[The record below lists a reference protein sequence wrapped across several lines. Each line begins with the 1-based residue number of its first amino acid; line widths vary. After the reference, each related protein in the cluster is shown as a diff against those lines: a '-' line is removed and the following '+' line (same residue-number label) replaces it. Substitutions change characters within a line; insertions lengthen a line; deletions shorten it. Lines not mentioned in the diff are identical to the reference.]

1 MNAIAPACPA
11 PSARSPKPLALLAI
25 LLLSPAAPAQT
36 TVELTSIVSTTTGIR
51 MAWTDPVPG
60 QAFTVQVRDS
70 LTEGAWR
77 NAATRHRWPWPFPHW
92 GDAPRNLP
100 ATRFYRVIAH
110 AEIAPDRGRLLSNAV
125 KGQWDASFQN
135 RVYVGWGIASFARAK
150 FGIISRTFT
159 YETVDPHGL
168 PITASAELI
177 LPLGTNGPLPLV
189 SVQHGTMTQ
198 KSDAPSQPGRGDQ
211 WASVLGSYGYAV
223 VVPDYLGLGNSPG
236 YQAYLHAKSEGT
248 CVVDALRAGKALCAS
263 NHVSLNG
270 QLFLTGFSQGGHVTM
285 AAHRELET
293 VHADEFTVTASA
305 PCAGT
310 YDLGGVTVEGILAN
324 RRHPVRYPIAMII
337 AAYLPI
343 YQLGDTLEELLA
355 EPYRRTLPTSLY
367 GSQDQGQIEAG
378 LPADPFAILR
388 PDFQADFRTNTSNPL
403 RQALL
408 DNNTH
413 SWTPKAPTKLIHCRG
428 DTIAT
433 FSNAEVAHQSFT
445 DRGACCVS
453 VVDPGAPARLGH
465 EECYNPGL
473 REVLTWFESLRR

>member
-1 MNAIAPACPA
+1 MNPIALSDPT
-11 PSARSPKPLALLAI
+11 PSAKSPKPLALLAI
-25 LLLSPAAPAQT
+25 LLLAPTALAQT
-36 TVELTSIVSTTTGIR
+36 PVELTSIVSTTNGVR
-51 MAWTDPVPG
+51 LAWTDPGPG
-60 QAFTVQVRDS
+60 QSFTVQVRNS
-70 LTEGAWR
+70 VTQGAWR
-77 NAATRHRWPWPFPHW
+77 DATTRYRWPWPFPHW
-92 GDAPRNLP
+92 ADAPRSLP
-100 ATRFYRVIAH
+100 ATRFYRVIAQ
-110 AEIAPDRGRLLSNAV
+110 AGAAPDRGRLLTNAL
-125 KGQWDASFQN
+125 KGQWDASYQN
-135 RVYVGWGIASFARAK
+135 SIYSSWGISGFARAK
-150 FGIISRTFT
+150 FGIVSRTFT
-159 YETVDPHGL
+159 YETVDPYGL
-168 PITASAELI
+168 PIIASAHLI

-189 SVQHGTMTQ
+189 SVQHGTRTR
-198 KSDAPSQPGRGDQ
+198 KSDAPSQPGQGDQ

-263 NHVSLNG
+263 NHVSLSG

-310 YDLGGVTVEGILAN
+310 YDLGGVTVEGILAT
-324 RRHPVRYPIAMII
+324 RRHPIRYPIAMVV

-355 EPYRRTLPTSLY
+355 EPYRRTLPTLLD
-367 GSQDQGQIEAG
+367 GAHDEGQIEAV

-388 PDFQADFRTNTSNPL
+388 PDFQSDFRTNTSNPL
-403 RQALL
+403 RQAFL
-408 DNNTH
+408 DNNTY

-428 DTIAT
+428 DTIAIYA
-433 FSNAEVAHQSFT
+433 NAEVAHQSFT

-465 EECYNPGL
+465 EECFNPSL
-473 REVLTWFESLRR
+473 REVLTWFESLR